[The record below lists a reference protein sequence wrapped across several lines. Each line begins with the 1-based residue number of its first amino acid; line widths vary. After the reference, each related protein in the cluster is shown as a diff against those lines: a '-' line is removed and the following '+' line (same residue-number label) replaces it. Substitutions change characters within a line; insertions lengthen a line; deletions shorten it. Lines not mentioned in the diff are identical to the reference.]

1 MKPAQLDQ
9 LFINTI
15 RTLSIDAVQKAQSGH
30 SGTPTAYC
38 LWQRFL
44 YTIQMIRTGL
54 AEPCPFRVRVMRK
67 TLQRATLLSKYLTLL
82 RYGCHDCYLEVDGGV
97 KIENIRSVAEAGA
110 DTFVAGSAIF
120 CKGDYRE
127 TITKMRAQLTDP

>member
-9 LFINTI
+9 LCINTI
-15 RTLSIDAVQKAQSGH
+15 RTLSIDAVQKTQSGH

-54 AEPCPFRVRVMRK
+54 AEPRPLRVRVMLK
-67 TLQRATLLSKYLTLL
+67 TLRRATRLSKPSTPL
-82 RYGCHDCYLEVDGGV
+82 RHGCLGC
-97 KIENIRSVAEAGA
+97 
-110 DTFVAGSAIF
+110 
-120 CKGDYRE
+120 
-127 TITKMRAQLTDP
+127 